1 MRRVR
6 VPRELD
12 DFTLLQAKRLL
23 EPLSDLHE
31 RVSTFVRA
39 ATFSTRNIAITTARE
54 RLSDALCPQ
63 ADTIE
68 TLAHVDHDAHDFTVV
83 FVFERFADGSEHYM
97 QPEVVDGD
105 ALLVLELE
113 CPLAAML
120 VLGIFPLRLDVF
132 LEEVVV

>member
-1 MRRVR
+1 MCRVR
-6 VPRELD
+6 VARELD
-12 DFTLLQAKRLL
+12 DFGLLQAKRLL

-39 ATFSTRNIAITTARE
+39 ATFSTRNITIATAGK
-54 RLSDALCPQ
+54 RLSDTLCPQ

-68 TLAHVDHDAHDFTVV
+68 TLAHVDHDTHHLTVV
-83 FVFERFADGSEHYM
+83 FVFERFADGSEHHM

-105 ALLVLELE
+105 TLLVLELE
-113 CPLAAML
+113 GPLAAML
-120 VLGIFPLRLDVF
+120 VLRVFPLRLDVF